1 MKMKRK
7 KMIPTD
13 NERQMVRHALT
24 YGEIEV
30 VGQFTWSSNYTFLAQ
45 VTCDQ
50 ETIPAVYKPSQGERP
65 LWDFPRGSLAAR
77 EVAAYLTSDTLGW
90 DLVPPTVLRRDGPAG
105 SGSLQLFIDANPERH
120 YFTFSDAEKQR
131 LRPVVVFDYLINNAD
146 RKGGHVL
153 LTPDDHIYLIDHGI
167 CFHQD
172 YKLRTVLWD
181 FIDEAIPERIL
192 ADVASFQKRLEE
204 DDDLN
209 DSYME
214 LLSAEELQALKNRTN
229 NLLAARRFPKPG
241 PGRPYPY
248 PLV

>member
-1 MKMKRK
+1 MMKPK
-7 KMIPTD
+7 KMVPT
-13 NERQMVRHALT
+13 NREHQNVLRALT
-24 YGEIEV
+24 DGEIEV

-45 VTCDQ
+45 VTCDE
-50 ETIPAVYKPSQGERP
+50 ETLPAVYKPSQGERP

-77 EVAAYLTSDTLGW
+77 EVAAYLTSETLGW
-90 DLVPPTVLRRDGPAG
+90 DFVPPTVLRQDGPAG
-105 SGSLQLFIDANPERH
+105 AGSLQLFIDADPERH
-120 YFTFSDAEKQR
+120 YFTFNDAEKQH

-153 LTPDDHIYLIDHGI
+153 LTPDERIYLIDHGI

-181 FIDEAIPERIL
+181 FVDEAIPEEIL
-192 ADVASFQKRLEE
+192 TDVAAFHKRLEE
-204 DDDLN
+204 DDELIRA
-209 DSYME
+209 YME
-214 LLSAEELQALKNRTN
+214 LLSAEELQALKDRARQ
-229 NLLAARRFPKPG
+229 LLAARRFPKPG